1 MVRVAILAFSAS
13 LFLGQASANMMPPPD
28 LGKPKPAPVTPAT
41 PAAPAKPAAA
51 APAAPVTPAAAQP
64 SKTPAAAVDIAA
76 FYGQWRG
83 TAKAQSETDE
93 DFSTTNRDV
102 AVTIN
107 PTDTG
112 GFVLSWSTLQRQKGD
127 PKAPLEVMK
136 STSIDFVPS
145 ANPGRWRSKADADP
159 YRGGIV
165 YWARLERDI
174 LIVSSFTIDSD
185 GKPELH
191 TYRRKVTGDDMRLDF
206 SNVKDGQVIRQV
218 AGSLRRVGGKAK

>member
-1 MVRVAILAFSAS
+1 MTEMRVAILALSAC
-13 LFLGQASANMMPPPD
+13 LCWGVASANMMPPPD
-28 LGKPKPAPVTPAT
+28 LGKPKPAPVATPAT
-41 PAAPAKPAAA
+41 PPTPVAPAK
-51 APAAPVTPAAAQP
+51 PAAAQP

-136 STSIDFVPS
+136 STSVDFVPS
-145 ANPGRWRSKADADP
+145 ANPGRWRSKADVDP

-165 YWARLERDI
+165 YWARLERDM
-174 LIVSSFTIDSD
+174 LVVSSFTIDGD

-191 TYRRKVTGDDMRLDF
+191 TYRRRVTGDEMRLDF

-218 AGSLRRVGGKAK
+218 AGSLRRMGGKAK